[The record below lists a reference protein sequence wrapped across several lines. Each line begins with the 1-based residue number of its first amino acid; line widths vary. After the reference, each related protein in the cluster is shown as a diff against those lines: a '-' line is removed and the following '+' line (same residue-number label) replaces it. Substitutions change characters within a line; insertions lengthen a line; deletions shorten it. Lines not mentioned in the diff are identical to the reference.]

1 MEQTGPGASAR
12 GRVLRDQL
20 RAACAERQ
28 GVVRGSQVIRRAVWW
43 ALVWVVVALAWAA
56 RLVRRD
62 GRYPWEEGD
71 DA

>member
-1 MEQTGPGASAR
+1 M
-12 GRVLRDQL
+12 L
-20 RAACAERQ
+20 
-28 GVVRGSQVIRRAVWW
+28 RRAWW
-43 ALVWVVVALAWAA
+43 WIAVWVVVALAWAA